1 MEVEALIT
9 QLERLLAEARPVPL
23 SASVMVSRRDF
34 DEVLTDLRT
43 QLPEELRQSRWVIKE
58 RDELLA
64 QAARESEQ
72 ILADARAEREHLL
85 SETEVV
91 RTANREAERVVD
103 EAREQTRTMRLEAED
118 YIDAKLANFE
128 VVLQKTV
135 RAVEKGR
142 ERLRGRLAAD
152 ELADPAAQPADAD
165 ADGRARPER
174 APTDD
179 DPYTTGEFVQT
190 QFYDHEGGR

>member
-1 MEVEALIT
+1 MDVEGQIT

-23 SASVMVSRRDF
+23 SASVMISRKEFED
-34 DEVLTDLRT
+34 VLADLRVH
-43 QLPEELRQSRWVIKE
+43 LPEELRQSRWIIKE

-91 RTANREAERVVD
+91 RAAKREAERMLE
-103 EAREQTRTMRLEAED
+103 EAREQTRQMRLEAED

-128 VVLQKTV
+128 VVLGKTM

-152 ELADPAAQPADAD
+152 ELADEHPGAEPGERPADD
-165 ADGRARPER
+165 E
-174 APTDD
+174 
-179 DPYTTGEFVQT
+179 DPYNTGEFVQT
-190 QFYDHEGGR
+190 QFYDHERG